1 MSGVEGVDHDQV
13 VAWLQAGDPRGF
25 DGAWACFRAP
35 IYGYLLRMCRDR
47 ALAEELLQETFL
59 RLARSGPRLL
69 PGTRL
74 QAWLYTVARNLWL
87 NQRRWS
93 WLDGTALVA
102 RLGFA
107 WGSPDEPGQLLEADE
122 LQRQIE
128 AAVGE
133 LSEANREVFVLVCL
147 EGLSLDEA
155 AEVLQLK
162 PEALR
167 QRLSRARAQVAARL
181 GPGAVG

>member
-1 MSGVEGVDHDQV
+1 
-13 VAWLQAGDPRGF
+13 
-25 DGAWACFRAP
+25 
-35 IYGYLLRMCRDR
+35 MCRDR
-47 ALAEELLQETFL
+47 AIAEELLQETFL
-59 RLARSGPRLL
+59 RLARTGQRLL

-93 WLDGTALVA
+93 WLDGTALIA
-102 RLGFA
+102 SLRSA
-107 WGSPDEPGQLLEADE
+107 WGSPDEPSQLLLADE

-128 AAVGE
+128 TAVGE

-155 AEVLQLK
+155 GAVLHLK

-181 GPGAVG
+181 GSGAAG